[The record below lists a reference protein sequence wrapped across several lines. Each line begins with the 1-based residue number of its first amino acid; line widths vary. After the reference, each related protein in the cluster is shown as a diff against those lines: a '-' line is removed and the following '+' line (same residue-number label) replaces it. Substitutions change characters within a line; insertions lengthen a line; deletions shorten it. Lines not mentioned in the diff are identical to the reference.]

1 MKIFLLLAFLSITQ
15 VLGDIFLSRGMKDFV
30 GFDPSD
36 PTIILYLI
44 TYVLTNHGIVLG
56 LGILIISLSLYL
68 TAISKLDLSYVL
80 PIHASSYV
88 LNGIFAWAILGE
100 DVTGMRWVST
110 FIISCGALCVGLSES
125 STADSVQHNN
135 LKSRNLP
142 LFFLPFS
149 LTISKTWLAIMISSV
164 SDASGDLLLAVGMKK
179 IGEIERV
186 TLPEVKKMI
195 IKIITSPLIISGIAC
210 QGIAFFSFISVLSW
224 TDISFARPATALTYI
239 ISMLG
244 AKLILKENIQR
255 QKLWGIILIGL
266 GVFIHR

>member
-1 MKIFLLLAFLSITQ
+1 MKIR
-15 VLGDIFLSRGMKDFV
+15 VR
-30 GFDPSD
+30 
-36 PTIILYLI
+36 
-44 TYVLTNHGIVLG
+44 
-56 LGILIISLSLYL
+56 ILISSLSLYL

-110 FIISCGALCVGLSES
+110 FIISCGALCVGLSDS

-195 IKIITSPLIISGIAC
+195 KKIKTDDNFEKRCSKSIIVSEIHKLLFLISTSFFII
-210 QGIAFFSFISVLSW
+210 
-224 TDISFARPATALTYI
+224 
-239 ISMLG
+239 
-244 AKLILKENIQR
+244 
-255 QKLWGIILIGL
+255 
-266 GVFIHR
+266 